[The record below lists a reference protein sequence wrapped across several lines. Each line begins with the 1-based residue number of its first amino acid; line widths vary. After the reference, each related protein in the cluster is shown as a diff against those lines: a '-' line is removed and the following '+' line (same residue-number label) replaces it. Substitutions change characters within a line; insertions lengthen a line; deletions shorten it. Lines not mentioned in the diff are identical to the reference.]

1 MILLNGMLTDANLP
15 GVEKVCVTM
24 VHSSWLEV
32 PMHKVSKEDIGYE
45 GDLAGPGCTFMVKG
59 IWIPWKAELTNTVP
73 LLRLLVNRIE
83 KDWVALP
90 VKQLS
95 QQLLQTTWQQC
106 QLQVDADMMKLKDW
120 QKEFHLYAQ
129 QQVQQRGVGATVN
142 IIKRLISGVAKE
154 PQNLLVVD
162 LLPSRFAEWSLA
174 CWEIQQAFL
183 LDEDSS
189 LNVRFLGVYHDDN
202 AKDLSTSCD
211 ALAGKALS
219 GFWDKSDKAGPK
231 SRASSPFH
239 RELPTLE
246 CLAIVEG
253 EIKLFARVRHPNLKD
268 LMARINDDT
277 EIVQAVKSF
286 HGGATRPSSSATP
299 ATETRTLA
307 NPEWNGDGPPNVR
320 SKLALTAVT
329 TSAFESSTTWLGWS
343 LQQTLAEFQV
353 STDGTNRSLQY
364 RYVVTPSTMVNAF
377 KGKDLVKEQHNV
389 NKFRAPQLG
398 ALFNGRLSQ
407 LPRGKN
413 ASIVWEVKVDES
425 VPAVLTP
432 LKPKYYLLGTASI
445 KDGHAVKLG

>member
-24 VHSSWLEV
+24 VHSIWLEV

-59 IWIPWKAELTNTVP
+59 PSLQSTLVTTADLTQLINTNRGIWIPWKAELTNTVP
-73 LLRLLVNRIE
+73 LLRLLVNR
-83 KDWVALP
+83 
-90 VKQLS
+90 LS

-142 IIKRLISGVAKE
+142 IIKQLISGAAKE

-253 EIKLFARVRHPNLKD
+253 EIKLFARV
-268 LMARINDDT
+268 
-277 EIVQAVKSF
+277 S
-286 HGGATRPSSSATP
+286 
-299 ATETRTLA
+299 
-307 NPEWNGDGPPNVR
+307 
-320 SKLALTAVT
+320 
-329 TSAFESSTTWLGWS
+329 WS

-377 KGKDLVKEQHNV
+377 KGKDLVKEQPDV

-413 ASIVWEVKVDES
+413 ASVVWE
-425 VPAVLTP
+425 
-432 LKPKYYLLGTASI
+432 
-445 KDGHAVKLG
+445 